1 MGKQYTTDILG
12 LEGEETVNE
21 KTGIISRRSS
31 ILSRKAKSE
40 NFEDRPITF
49 AFTQNFFSTR
59 DIEPFEYNIISIGGG
74 RDETSRIIDFEQN
87 DTHFIRFFTK
97 EQISNR
103 RTFGLERFTIKPTGI
118 LNISKVPVFRDQ
130 GEAVDEGKLV
140 NGDVYQD
147 REQNLKI
154 VSLLEEGEGP
164 VLKPR
169 SIE

>member
-12 LEGEETVNE
+12 LEGEEIFNE
-21 KTGIISRRSS
+21 KTSIISRRSS

-103 RTFGLERFTIKPTGI
+103 LTFGLERFTIKPTGI
-118 LNISKVPVFRDQ
+118 LNISKVPVFPSQ
-130 GEAVDEGKLV
+130 TEAVEEGKLV

-154 VSLLEEGEGP
+154 INIFTEKEP

>member
-12 LEGEETVNE
+12 LEGEETFNE
-21 KTGIISRRSS
+21 KTGNVSRRSS
-31 ILSRKAKSE
+31 IFSRKAKSE

-59 DIEPFEYNIISIGGG
+59 DIEPIDYNIISIGGG

-103 RTFGLERFTIKPTGI
+103 LTFGLERFTIKPTGI
-118 LNISKVPVFRDQ
+118 LNISKVPVFPSQ
-130 GEAVDEGKLV
+130 TEAVEEGKLV

-154 VSLLEEGEGP
+154 INIFTEKEP

>member
-1 MGKQYTTDILG
+1 MGKQYTTDTLG

-21 KTGIISRRSS
+21 KTGIVSRRSS
-31 ILSRKAKSE
+31 IFSRKAKSE

-74 RDETSRIIDFEQN
+74 RDETSRIIDLKQN

-97 EQISNR
+97 EQVTGPI
-103 RTFGLERFTIKPTGI
+103 TAVGVERFTIKPTGI
-118 LNISKVPVFRDQ
+118 LNISRVPVFPSQ
-130 GEAVDEGKLV
+130 TEAVEEGKLV

-147 REQNLKI
+147 KGQNLKI
-154 VSLLEEGEGP
+154 INISTEEGP

-169 SIE
+169 RIE